1 MAAQLEPARRP
12 ASAERGVGRTATADA
27 PPPSPRSPRANGD
40 DELTA
45 APAPDPLRSALTARP
60 AGGLG
65 MLLIFVGAALV
76 VTFAVAIVGVS
87 NRWWVLAPVMLVD
100 FAATFGVS
108 FMIVRLLA
116 DDGEQR

>member
-1 MAAQLEPARRP
+1 
-12 ASAERGVGRTATADA
+12 
-27 PPPSPRSPRANGD
+27 
-40 DELTA
+40 
-45 APAPDPLRSALTARP
+45 
-60 AGGLG
+60 

-100 FAATFGVS
+100 FAATFGVC